1 MCTGPTAG
9 LAARL
14 PIGLAAGLPVG
25 CVAGAAGVTDCIGA
39 LRAVLAALAAWFVR
53 FLAFN

>member
-1 MCTGPTAG
+1 MYTGPTAG

-14 PIGLAAGLPVG
+14 PIGLAAGLPAG
-25 CVAGAAGVTDCIGA
+25 YMAGAAGVIDHIGA
-39 LRAVLAALAAWFVR
+39 LQAVLAALAAWFIR